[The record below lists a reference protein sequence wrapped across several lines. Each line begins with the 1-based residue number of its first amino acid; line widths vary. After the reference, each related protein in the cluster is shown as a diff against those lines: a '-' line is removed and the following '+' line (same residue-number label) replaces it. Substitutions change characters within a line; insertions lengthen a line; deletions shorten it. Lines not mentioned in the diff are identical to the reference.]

1 VANVLRLGLGPPKA
15 MTFLLDLR
23 DFVRWLDRDAKSMSK
38 EDLIDGVR
46 VRLLTLI
53 HKFLA
58 FPHCS
63 NFSLMPEG
71 A

>member
-1 VANVLRLGLGPPKA
+1 

-23 DFVRWLDRDAKSMSK
+23 DLVRWLDQDARALGK
-38 EDLIDGVR
+38 EDVIDGAR
-46 VRLLTLI
+46 VRALTLI

-58 FPHCS
+58 YPHCS

>member
-1 VANVLRLGLGPPKA
+1 
-15 MTFLLDLR
+15 MSFLLDLR
-23 DFVRWLDRDAKSMSK
+23 DFVHWLDRDARLLSK
-38 EDLIDGVR
+38 EDVVDGAR

-71 A
+71 G

>member
-1 VANVLRLGLGPPKA
+1 

-23 DFVRWLDRDAKSMSK
+23 DLVRWLDRDAKSLSK
-38 EDLIDGVR
+38 EDVVDGVR
-46 VRLLTLI
+46 VRVLTLI

-58 FPHCS
+58 YPHCS